1 MCKERDDQ
9 VIGVVVETLH
19 IILTAPVLRILSTAL
34 ELADIHLH
42 RSVSVAMPISLE
54 TNALNEP
61 HRHLD

>member
-1 MCKERDDQ
+1 MT
-9 VIGVVVETLH
+9 GVVVETLH
-19 IILTAPVLRILSTAL
+19 INLTAPVLRILSTAL

-61 HRHLD
+61 HLHLD